1 MSSLLDEALKEKY
14 RMNAIN
20 DPLAFMKDAIDLSAF
35 PPLLKDLYHNDTDR
49 GGRPNIPIITMVKVL
64 FLQSVFNMV
73 DEQAEKEIHDRISFM
88 NFLDYPQSWGMQRPY
103 GTSGKG
109 YRKQEETGS
118 YGTNCRDSLNSRA

>member
-1 MSSLLDEALKEKY
+1 MSSLLDHALKEKY

-20 DPLAFMKDAIDLSAF
+20 DPLAFMKDAIDWSAF

-88 NFLDYPQSWGMQRPY
+88 NFLDYPQS
-103 GTSGKG
+103 
-109 YRKQEETGS
+109 
-118 YGTNCRDSLNSRA
+118 